1 MLEKYLKIIWDFVSN
16 ISTFTWLIWVLI
28 IIVPFFVYFWKYIKT
43 QIRFW
48 KNLRRKIYFL
58 KTSALKD
65 LQNEKDLISNLNTF
79 NIDSDIKDISW
90 NVHKVDNLEN
100 KSVYI
105 VWYDENYE
113 KYSELFNHA
122 RINKIP
128 LIIYAK
134 QWEIKKPEHW
144 ELINN
149 YIYWDVANT
158 PNRIAVMILNILKI
172 LW

>member
-1 MLEKYLKIIWDFVSN
+1 MDRKYLEIIWDFVSN
-16 ISTFTWLIWVLI
+16 ISTFTWLIGVLI

-43 QIRFW
+43 QIRFG

-65 LQNEKDLISNLNTF
+65 LQNEKDLISNLKTF
-79 NIDSDIKDISW
+79 NIDSDIKDISG

-105 VWYDENYE
+105 VGYDENYG
-113 KYSELFNHA
+113 KYNELFEHA

-134 QWEIKKPEHW
+134 QGEIRKFEHW
-144 ELINN
+144 DLINN
-149 YIYWDVANT
+149 YIYGDIANT
-158 PNRIAVMILNILKI
+158 PNRIAVMTLNILKI
-172 LW
+172 L